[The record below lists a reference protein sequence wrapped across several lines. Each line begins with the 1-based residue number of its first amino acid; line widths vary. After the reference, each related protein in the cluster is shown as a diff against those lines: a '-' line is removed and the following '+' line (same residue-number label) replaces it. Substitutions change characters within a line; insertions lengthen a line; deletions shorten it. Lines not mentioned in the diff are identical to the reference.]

1 MLENVVEYLSALP
14 WYWVLFAA
22 FFFTILENVFPPSP
36 SDSVLIFLGTLVGIN
51 VVGFIPLLLV
61 STLGSLVGFVMMFYL
76 GVFVGHRVLKST
88 KFPFITYDSIKKPT
102 IWLRKYGY
110 YVIAINRFLSGT
122 RGVISFIA
130 GMAEMKHAPTISL
143 AGVSALIWN
152 AILIYLGII
161 LGHNWRLANIYIEIY
176 GKYIFI
182 GIILILT
189 SITIRYFYIQR
200 KNKRNQDNL
209 PKSQ

>member
-22 FFFTILENVFPPSP
+22 FFITLLENVFPPSP

-61 STLGSLVGFVMMFYL
+61 STLGSLVGFVLMFYL
-76 GVFVGHRVLKST
+76 GVFVGHRVLKSP
-88 KFPFITYDSIKKPT
+88 KFPFITYKSIKKPT

-130 GMAEMKHAPTISL
+130 GMAEMKHVPTISL
-143 AGVSALIWN
+143 SGVSALIWN

-161 LGHNWRLANIYIEIY
+161 LGHNWRIANIYIDIY

-182 GIILILT
+182 GIIVIII
-189 SITIRYFYIQR
+189 SITIRYIYVQR
-200 KNKRNQDNL
+200 KNKKIQDNL
-209 PKSQ
+209 PESQ

>member
-1 MLENVVEYLSALP
+1 MLENAVEFLSAMP

-22 FFFTILENVFPPSP
+22 FFITLLENVFPPSP
-36 SDSVLIFLGTLVGIN
+36 SDSILIFLGTLVGIN
-51 VVGFIPLLLV
+51 VVGFVPLLLV
-61 STLGSLVGFVMMFYL
+61 STLGSLTGFVLMFYL
-76 GVFVGHRVLKST
+76 GVMVGHRVLKSP
-88 KFPFITYDSIKKPT
+88 KFPFITYNSIKKPT
-102 IWLRKYGY
+102 IWLQKYGY

-130 GMAEMKHAPTISL
+130 GMAEMKHVPTISL

-152 AILIYLGII
+152 VILIYLGII
-161 LGHNWRLANIYIEIY
+161 LGHNWRTANYYIDIY

-182 GIILILT
+182 GIILIIIV
-189 SITIRYFYIQR
+189 ITIRYFYIQR